1 MDNSLLLLGLMKK
14 ARALAIGA
22 ENAYEAAE
30 QKKARLLAVANDA
43 AENSAASV
51 KSAGF
56 EMNVPT
62 VTVPYSK
69 EELGRALGQKECAAF
84 GVTDTGF
91 AHSLCEKLGFS
102 DEAEI
107 LERRLLREKTGRSG
121 KKPGT
126 ANKRGKTAHGN

>member
-30 QKKARLLAVANDA
+30 LRRVRLLAIASDA
-43 AENSAASV
+43 AANSASSIR
-51 KSAGF
+51 SAGA

-62 VTVPYSK
+62 VTVPYTK

-102 DEAEI
+102 EEAER
-107 LERRLLREKTGRSG
+107 LSERLLREKKGKSG
-121 KKPGT
+121 KSLKT
-126 ANKRGKTAHGN
+126 ANKRGKTANGN